1 MKRKKV
7 FSRDNRFVG
16 EDLRRGMWWEDEEGT
31 ESVENPVNSRAGSR
45 LLLTVQVQVGKME
58 YGKRGMLECAGIF
71 FGKSHLENLMRRGQS
86 VRDGGLRKRR
96 GSGVRAGSRSHL
108 FHTLVTIQPNTAG
121 RSE

>member
-31 ESVENPVNSRAGSR
+31 ESVENPVNFRAGSR

-58 YGKRGMLECAGIF
+58 YGKRGCWSARESFWEISSRKFDAAGAKCE
-71 FGKSHLENLMRRGQS
+71 G
-86 VRDGGLRKRR
+86 
-96 GSGVRAGSRSHL
+96 
-108 FHTLVTIQPNTAG
+108 
-121 RSE
+121 